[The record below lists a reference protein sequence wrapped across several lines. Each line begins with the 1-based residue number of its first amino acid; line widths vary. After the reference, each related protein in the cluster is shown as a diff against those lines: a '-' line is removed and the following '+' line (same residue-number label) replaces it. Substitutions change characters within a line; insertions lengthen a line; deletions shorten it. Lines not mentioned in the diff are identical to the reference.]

1 MALTTLRKRPA
12 AVMAAAILTL
22 IIAGCA
28 GGDAPQ
34 YDTPAG
40 GGASQPAV
48 IVPALSER
56 AVAGQQAF
64 NTTCVL
70 CHGVN
75 AAGTNQG
82 PPLVHKIYEPGHHAD
97 FTFRNAVSN
106 GVPAHHWNFG
116 NMPPVPGVS
125 EETVEQIICYVREL
139 QRANGIFAGDAVPTV
154 C

>member
-1 MALTTLRKRPA
+1 MSSLFPYRWALFVIAVLPA
-12 AVMAAAILTL
+12 ALL
-22 IIAGCA
+22 AGCSGA
-28 GGDAPQ
+28 EAPEYETGSAATDA
-34 YDTPAG
+34 
-40 GGASQPAV
+40 QPAI
-48 IVPALSER
+48 IVPALSEQ
-56 AVAGQQAF
+56 AVAGQQVF

-97 FTFRNAVSN
+97 FTFRNAVSQ

-125 EETVEQIICYVREL
+125 EQSVEDIICYVREL

>member
-1 MALTTLRKRPA
+1 MSSPFRCLRALFVIIVP
-12 AVMAAAILTL
+12 AVMLL
-22 IIAGCA
+22 AGCSGTEAPEYETGA
-28 GGDAPQ
+28 GATDA
-34 YDTPAG
+34 
-40 GGASQPAV
+40 QPAV
-48 IVPALSER
+48 VVPALSEQ
-56 AVAGQQAF
+56 AVAGQQVF

-97 FTFRNAVSN
+97 FTFRNAVSQ
-106 GVPAHHWNFG
+106 GVPAHHWHFG

-125 EETVEQIICYVREL
+125 EEEVEQIICYVREL
-139 QRANGIFAGDAVPTV
+139 QRANGIFAGDAAPTV

>member
-1 MALTTLRKRPA
+1 MSMRARFLSGIGVAVAL
-12 AVMAAAILTL
+12 AVLALV
-22 IIAGCA
+22 GCSVEETA
-28 GGDAPQ
+28 TYEA
-34 YDTPAG
+34 PAG
-40 GGASQPAV
+40 NESGQPAV
-48 IVPALSER
+48 VVPALSEQ
-56 AVAGQQAF
+56 AVAGQQVF

-97 FTFRNAVSN
+97 FAFRNAVSN

-116 NMPPVPGVS
+116 DMVPVPGVS
-125 EETVEQIICYVREL
+125 EEEVEDIICYVREL
-139 QRANGIFAGDAVPTV
+139 QRANGIFAGDAAPTV

>member
-1 MALTTLRKRPA
+1 MSLALRFPFTLVVILMLA
-12 AVMAAAILTL
+12 ASAL
-22 IIAGCA
+22 AGCS
-28 GGDAPQ
+28 GGDTSM
-34 YDTPAG
+34 YETPAG
-40 GGASQPAV
+40 NDASQPAV
-48 IVPALSER
+48 AVPALSKM
-56 AVAGQQAF
+56 ASDGQQVF
-64 NTTCVL
+64 NATCVL

-116 NMPPVPGVS
+116 NMPPASGVS
-125 EETVEQIICYVREL
+125 KEEVEQIICYVREL
-139 QRANGIFAGDAVPTV
+139 QRANGIFAGDAVQTV